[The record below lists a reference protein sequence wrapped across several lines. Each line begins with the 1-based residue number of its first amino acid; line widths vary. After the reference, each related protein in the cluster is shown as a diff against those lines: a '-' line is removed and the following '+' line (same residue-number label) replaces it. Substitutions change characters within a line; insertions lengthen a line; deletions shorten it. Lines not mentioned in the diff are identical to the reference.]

1 MIKYREMIQIL
12 SNKIIE
18 DDLPHGNTVIIGE
31 NSVGKTSLLK
41 AVNDK
46 MERSVFIDLPF
57 DKKHIENIDESM
69 DIVLLD
75 NLETI
80 LEYRDIL
87 NIMSYLDSKFKGNKV
102 VIATNNLE
110 LASSLKDFNIICLY
124 DGVYAFCDG
133 NDINTYNDVRLLF
146 NRDNPVDIWLST
158 LLSFAICN
166 KWTFNEESLL
176 NRIKGGYLTKLQELV
191 VCEIENCLIKE

>member
-18 DDLPHGNTVIIGE
+18 DNLPHGNTVIIGE

-87 NIMSYLDSKFKGNKV
+87 NIMSYLDSNFKGNKV

-124 DGVYAFCDG
+124 NRFYTFCDG
-133 NDINTYNDVRLLF
+133 NDINTYDDVRFLF
-146 NRDNPVDIWLST
+146 DKRNSVNTLLST
-158 LLSFAICN
+158 LLNFAICN
-166 KWTFNEESLL
+166 KWTFDEECLL
-176 NRIKGGYLTKLQELV
+176 SKIKDKDLTKAQKFIIK
-191 VCEIENCLIKE
+191 EIEKYIAK

>member
-18 DDLPHGNTVIIGE
+18 DNLPHGNTVIIGE

-124 DGVYAFCDG
+124 DGV
-133 NDINTYNDVRLLF
+133 
-146 NRDNPVDIWLST
+146 
-158 LLSFAICN
+158 
-166 KWTFNEESLL
+166 
-176 NRIKGGYLTKLQELV
+176 
-191 VCEIENCLIKE
+191 